1 MRRLSECVLL
11 ILFSFVLSPSGQ
23 AEESCSRV
31 AIVNYQEVL
40 VDASSSNR
48 GEGLRYYLQ
57 RDPEAKKLLDEY
69 QTNNRPRWQ
78 GAALST
84 LGTAV
89 TLAGFLR
96 SNEGQDEV
104 ITGRNTLIFGGLTMI
119 AVSYLIS
126 RTNQY
131 NNEWLLQRAIEEHNK
146 RNTPRI
152 YFSADPNSANNSGFG
167 LGVQKEF

>member
-1 MRRLSECVLL
+1 MFVW
-11 ILFSFVLSPSGQ
+11 LFSATALRAQ
-23 AEESCSRV
+23 DSCSRT
-31 AIVNYQEVL
+31 AMVNYQEVL

-57 RDPEAKKLLDEY
+57 RDPVAKKLLDEY
-69 QTNNRPRWQ
+69 QNNNRPRWQ

-84 LGTAV
+84 LGTA
-89 TLAGFLR
+89 TILAGFLR
-96 SNEGQDEV
+96 SGEGQNETF
-104 ITGRNTLIFGGLTMI
+104 TGRNTLIFGGLTMV

-152 YFSADPNSANNSGFG
+152 YFSADPDAQNRSGFG
-167 LGVQKEF
+167 MGLQKEF

>member
-1 MRRLSECVLL
+1 MTRT
-11 ILFSFVLSPSGQ
+11 GY
-23 AEESCSRV
+23 AAESCSRV

-57 RDPEAKKLLDEY
+57 RDPVSKKLLDEY
-69 QTNNRPRWQ
+69 QQNNRPTWQ
-78 GAALST
+78 SAALST
-84 LGTAV
+84 VGTAV

-96 SNEGQDEV
+96 SNEGRDEL

-152 YFSADPNSANNSGFG
+152 YFSADANQSSGSGFG

>member
-1 MRRLSECVLL
+1 M
-11 ILFSFVLSPSGQ
+11 
-23 AEESCSRV
+23 
-31 AIVNYQEVL
+31 NYQEVL

-57 RDPEAKKLLDEY
+57 RDPVSKKLLDEY
-69 QTNNRPRWQ
+69 QENNRPRWQ

-84 LGTAV
+84 FGTGMI
-89 TLAGFLR
+89 LAGFLR
-96 SNEGQDEV
+96 SNEGSNELL
-104 ITGRNTLIFGGLTMI
+104 TSRTTLLVGGVSMI

-152 YFSADPNSANNSGFG
+152 YFSADPERSRGAGFG
-167 LGVQKEF
+167 LGLQKEF

>member
-1 MRRLSECVLL
+1 MKLL
-11 ILFSFVLSPSGQ
+11 IFFTLLLPLWVQ
-23 AEESCSRV
+23 ANESCSRV

-57 RDPEAKKLLDEY
+57 RDPVAKKLLESY
-69 QTNNRPRWQ
+69 QENNRPRWQ
-78 GAALST
+78 SAALST
-84 LGTAV
+84 FGTAL
-89 TLAGFLR
+89 TLAGIMR
-96 SNEGQDEV
+96 SGEGRNETL
-104 ITGRNTLIFGGLTMI
+104 TGKNTLIFGGLTMI

-131 NNEWLLQRAIEEHNK
+131 NNEWLLQRSIEEHNK

-152 YFSADPNSANNSGFG
+152 FFSAEPDKNRGSGFG
-167 LGVQKEF
+167 LGIQKDY

>member
-1 MRRLSECVLL
+1 MMFAPMGL
-11 ILFSFVLSPSGQ
+11 
-23 AEESCSRV
+23 AADSCSRT

-40 VDASSSNR
+40 VDASTSNR

-57 RDPEAKKLLDEY
+57 RDPVAKKLLNEY
-69 QTNNRPRWQ
+69 QQNNRPRWQ

-84 LGTAV
+84 LGTATV
-89 TLAGFLR
+89 LAGFLR
-96 SNEGQDEV
+96 SNEGKNETF
-104 ITGRNTLIFGGLTMI
+104 TGRNTLVFGGLTMI

-152 YFSADPNSANNSGFG
+152 YFSADPDSSNSTGFG
-167 LGVQKEF
+167 MGMQKEF

>member
-1 MRRLSECVLL
+1 M
-11 ILFSFVLSPSGQ
+11 ILFVWLFAPMGY
-23 AEESCSRV
+23 AAESCSRT

-57 RDPEAKKLLDEY
+57 RDPVAKKLLDEY
-69 QTNNRPRWQ
+69 QKNNRPRWQ
-78 GAALST
+78 AAALGT
-84 LGTAV
+84 VGTA
-89 TLAGFLR
+89 TILAGFLR
-96 SNEGQDEV
+96 SSEGENELL
-104 ITGRNTLIFGGLTMI
+104 TGRNTLIFGGLTMVG
-119 AVSYLIS
+119 VSYLIS

-152 YFSADPNSANNSGFG
+152 YFSTDPNSPSHSGFG
-167 LGVQKEF
+167 MGLQKDF

>member
-1 MRRLSECVLL
+1 MHNLAHAL
-11 ILFSFVLSPSGQ
+11 ILLASLLAPMGH
-23 AEESCSRV
+23 AEDSCSRTAV
-31 AIVNYQEVL
+31 VNYQEVL

-57 RDPEAKKLLDEY
+57 RDPVAKKLLNEY
-69 QTNNRPRWQ
+69 QQNNRPRWQ
-78 GAALST
+78 SAALST
-84 LGTAV
+84 LGTATV
-89 TLAGFLR
+89 LTGFLR
-96 SNEGQDEV
+96 SGEGKSETL
-104 ITGRNTLIFGGLTMI
+104 TGRNTLIFGGLTMI

-152 YFSADPNSANNSGFG
+152 YFSADPDSSNSTGFG
-167 LGVQKEF
+167 MGMQKEF